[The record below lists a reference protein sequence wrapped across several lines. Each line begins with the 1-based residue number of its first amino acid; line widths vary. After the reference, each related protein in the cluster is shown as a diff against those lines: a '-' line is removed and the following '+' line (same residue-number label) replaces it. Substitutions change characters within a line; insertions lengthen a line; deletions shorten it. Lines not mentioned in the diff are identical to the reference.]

1 MNGCFLQF
9 GWAALLLLTC
19 QSFVLSGEPESAEK
33 ISFREQ
39 IRPILNK
46 HCMACHGG
54 VEQAASISFAYR
66 DQVVAPEGW
75 IVEPG
80 EPDESEMVARI
91 VSEDADERMP
101 PPDHGQGL
109 SIEEIN
115 LVKQWIRE
123 GASWQQHWAY
133 DPPREAPLPKV
144 TSVEWCRDPV
154 DRFIL
159 HKLEQESIDPSPAAR
174 PERWLRR
181 VSLDLIG
188 LPPTPEERTAFLETV
203 EADSGMA
210 YVQVVDRLLAS
221 PQFGERWAS
230 VWLDQV
236 RYADSK
242 GMGADSRRNIWKYR
256 DWVVDAFNADLS
268 YDQFTI
274 KQIAGDLLPNRSIGD
289 QIATAAHR
297 LTQSNEEG
305 GTDDEEFRVAAVLDR
320 VNTTWQTWQGV
331 TFGCVQCHSHP
342 YEPIRHKEYY
352 EFAAFFNNTADSDLN
367 NDWPTINVPLNSDDY
382 AKATELDRR
391 IQRLRNETWNLE
403 HDFSAKEASWK
414 PLRELTAS
422 TNKATKVEVESKGSH
437 DEFFT
442 VDTIARDTDITLE
455 APLPEN
461 VKRLTA
467 IHLTA
472 LPLNPAK
479 AVADS
484 EWGFVLAHIEARLN
498 VPGEEN
504 PRKIKLSHVIADQ
517 PNPLMNPQN
526 SLKADNNRGFA
537 AFSRINFS
545 RTAAFVLE
553 QPVDVPEGAQL
564 SVTLKHRHFV
574 LSSFSLIIRR
584 GHLAVSDDDGFLKL
598 RRTEIDGRLKR
609 LRKLLGERA
618 KIKSTRL
625 PVLRERDDRFARP
638 THVFTR
644 GLFLTKGEKVTPGT
658 PASLPPL
665 AKDQPVDRL
674 ALAKWLASKENP
686 LTSRVAVNRIWAQ
699 LFGTG
704 IVATEE
710 DFGSSGEAPSHPE
723 LLDFLAL
730 RFQNEYQWSTKKLLR
745 SLVLS
750 STYRQSGK
758 VRAELRERDPQ
769 NRWLAAGPRFRLPSE
784 TIRDQG
790 LAISGLL
797 NLKMGGP
804 PVTPPIPGGVWK
816 PFSGGD
822 KWEATKP
829 GDPNRYRRS
838 IYTYTKRSIPYPMF
852 ASFDSPSREFC
863 TPRRLRSNTP
873 IQALMTLNDETFVE
887 CASALA
893 DRMKAAGESTR
904 DQIKF
909 GFLIATCRE
918 PTEFELDELVELA
931 EKGSDPESKFR
942 AVAVVLLN
950 LDEVL
955 MK

>member
-109 SIEEIN
+109 SIEEIS

-210 YVQVVDRLLAS
+210 YAQVVDRLLAS

-472 LPLNPAK
+472 LPLNPVK

-625 PVLRERDDRFARP
+625 PVLRERDNRFARP

-644 GLFLTKGEKVTPGT
+644 GLFLTKGEKVTAGT